1 MGIKPIRKLLFNPGP
16 STTTQNVKLSQVVSD
31 ICPREKDFI
40 KLTNNLRKDLLKIVN
55 KNNNDYTSVLFG
67 GSGTA
72 AMEATI
78 SSVVDRESSLLIIIN
93 GAYGKRMES
102 IAKLHSID
110 YVTIEYKWGKSINF
124 EEVERAIINN
134 SRIRYIAMVHHE
146 TTTGILNDIQKF
158 SNIGRK
164 YNKKLIIDTISSFA
178 GIEINLKKTPI
189 DYLMSTSNK
198 CIQGMAG
205 ISFVIFKKDE
215 IPHLEKIKPRSYYLS
230 LYDEYMN
237 VKSSGE
243 SRFTPPVQVAYALR
257 SAIDE
262 FFNEGLMNRYERYK
276 HNYSLLREG
285 LSQLGFKFLLNA
297 KDEAGILLAIKQ
309 PTNLNY
315 SFTDLHDYLFEHNI
329 TIYPGKITDNDT
341 FRLSIIG
348 DLYEKDI
355 DFLIKKLNSFLISRS
370 LNGNLYNN

>member
-1 MGIKPIRKLLFNPGP
+1 
-16 STTTQNVKLSQVVSD
+16 
-31 ICPREKDFI
+31 
-40 KLTNNLRKDLLKIVN
+40 
-55 KNNNDYTSVLFG
+55 
-67 GSGTA
+67 
-72 AMEATI
+72 
-78 SSVVDRESSLLIIIN
+78 
-93 GAYGKRMES
+93 
-102 IAKLHSID
+102 
-110 YVTIEYKWGKSINF
+110 
-124 EEVERAIINN
+124 
-134 SRIRYIAMVHHE
+134 
-146 TTTGILNDIQKF
+146 
-158 SNIGRK
+158 
-164 YNKKLIIDTISSFA
+164 
-178 GIEINLKKTPI
+178 
-189 DYLMSTSNK
+189 
-198 CIQGMAG
+198 MAG